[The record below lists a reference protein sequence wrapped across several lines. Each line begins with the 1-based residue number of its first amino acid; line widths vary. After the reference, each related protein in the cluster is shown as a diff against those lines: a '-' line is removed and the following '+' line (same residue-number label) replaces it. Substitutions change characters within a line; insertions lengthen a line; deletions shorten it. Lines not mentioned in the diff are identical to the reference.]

1 MKIQIRQGIFETNSS
16 SEHSLTL
23 MDRNNFYKWK
33 NGELLATVK
42 YRQNDN
48 KCWGNFWSRM
58 NVLEFT
64 DDFENALKENEK
76 TISRYI
82 EQGINMLEKY
92 KSDCLNHKKLVEREL
107 SNEEYEAL
115 TDEEQDK
122 YADDLYEDSLYV
134 FDEESYNN
142 DLEYY
147 KSLNK
152 DNFIENVGLIKDYWF
167 TYEDFMND
175 LKIDCQS
182 PFEHEDIDMNVYII
196 GKYFHS

>member
-82 EQGINMLEKY
+82 ESGINMLEKY